1 MFNQKQSSYFFALFL
16 LVIFSAN
23 QCFGGV
29 IQEQLPR
36 QGRTISTNSTT
47 DLFNNLSE
55 LLQGENFPRFYKALK
70 RIYYRND
77 PRDQLFW
84 NQNKYFALRILS
96 QSTHNFVFIYFFVNK
111 YVFCL
116 HYMPD
121 KRRLVTSS
129 ICFGSKIAGLLDH
142 SYNKY
147 APVTLGT
154 YWNQEFKF

>member
-70 RIYYRND
+70 RTYYRND
-77 PRDQLFW
+77 PRDQLFCFDLFFRK
-84 NQNKYFALRILS
+84 QIRIL
-96 QSTHNFVFIYFFVNK
+96 F
-111 YVFCL
+111 
-116 HYMPD
+116 
-121 KRRLVTSS
+121 
-129 ICFGSKIAGLLDH
+129 A
-142 SYNKY
+142 
-147 APVTLGT
+147 
-154 YWNQEFKF
+154 